1 MDGKRGRRR
10 DDRARGE
17 GVGGGEGGGG
27 GGGGSVNN
35 SAKWAALSVDPC
47 PGNLPGRLYVTISVL
62 LCINKATNITV
73 NASSRAMPTQCLY
86 KT

>member
-47 PGNLPGRLYVTISVL
+47 PGNLPGRL
-62 LCINKATNITV
+62 
-73 NASSRAMPTQCLY
+73 
-86 KT
+86 